1 MKFCLKLF
9 LSFTWPGDVPQFL
22 IEPTS
27 SIVQQGTSISL
38 SCTAEPVGVKI
49 KWLINGSVVTSQWHH
64 GVDIGDGYLRIASFS
79 KPDNISHEGTYQCL
93 ATTLSGTIV
102 SREAKLEMAGKVEIA
117 PVQDVCFEYK
127 LHRLLTI
134 ASIASSWWGRNRSSF
149 IYLIRYTFGK

>member
-1 MKFCLKLF
+1 MNFCLKLF
-9 LSFTWPGDVPQFL
+9 LFFTWPGDVPQFL
-22 IEPTS
+22 VEPTS

-49 KWLINGSVVTSQWHH
+49 KWLINGSAVTSQWHH

-93 ATTLSGTIV
+93 ATTLSRTIV

-117 PVQDVCFEYK
+117 PGSRCLFWIQITSTAYDRKYSLELMGK
-127 LHRLLTI
+127 K
-134 ASIASSWWGRNRSSF
+134 SIGF
-149 IYLIRYTFGK
+149 YLSDSIHFR